1 MDSLRAAAYSS
12 PPMAPTDRKP
22 SPHVVVSAPTC
33 RRPKML
39 GQLLDSFAT
48 LAPPEVG
55 SVTFLIVDNAPD
67 APVADVVESFR
78 QRTGVDVRYVLEPEA
93 GIPFARNRALDVAE
107 SLGAD
112 FVAFVDDDEY
122 VAPDWLVKILAHQ
135 EKTRAHIVGGPVRLA
150 PDQARAFLDRVVE
163 RGVRRRYERKE
174 EKNARRHRAGTDG
187 AVTMITNNWLGDL
200 AWMRSVGL
208 RFDIALRYSGG
219 SDTALYHKAKSL
231 GAKTSWCPDAIVYET
246 VPADRMSLGY
256 QYRRAR
262 DQAATSFWRKE
273 AADRRSAPI
282 NIATAGGKVIAG
294 SFLVLV
300 APLTAGRTL
309 VDGVRLVGYGLGY
322 SYAMAGRRSR
332 HYEVQQGH

>member
-1 MDSLRAAAYSS
+1 M
-12 PPMAPTDRKP
+12 
-22 SPHVVVSAPTC
+22 
-33 RRPKML
+33 
-39 GQLLDSFAT
+39 LLDSFAT
-48 LAPPEVG
+48 MQPPETG

-67 APVADVVESFR
+67 APVEALVADFAR
-78 QRTGVDVRYVLEPEA
+78 RTGVDVRYVLEPEP
-93 GIPFARNRALDVAE
+93 GIPFARNRALDVATE
-107 SLGAD
+107 IGAD

-122 VAPDWLVKILAHQ
+122 VAPDWLARLAAHQ
-135 EKTRAHIVGGPVRLA
+135 RRVGSHLVGGPVRLA
-150 PDQARAFLDRVVE
+150 PDQAVGFLDRVVE

-174 EKNARRHRAGTDG
+174 EKNARRHREGSDG
-187 AVTMITNNWLGDL
+187 GVTIITNNWLGDL
-200 AWMRSVGL
+200 AWMREVGL

-231 GAKTSWCPDAIVYET
+231 GARTSWCPDAIVYET

-262 DQAATSFWRKE
+262 DQAATSFWRKG
-273 AADRRSAPI
+273 AAERRSAPV

-294 SFLVLV
+294 GFLVLV
-300 APLTAGRTL
+300 SPLTAGRTL

-322 SYAMAGRRSR
+322 GYAMAGRRSR